1 MRCESGPIGFLSIIW
16 ARSEENSEGVGNT
29 FVGVSSAPLGGGEE
43 TACYLVNGQTLID
56 TGWNAA
62 ANMQLDGAQPTDV
75 DCVFFTHCRQDHT
88 LGLPGGFF
96 VNRVLDRCIR
106 GLRTG

>member
-1 MRCESGPIGFLSIIW
+1 
-16 ARSEENSEGVGNT
+16 
-29 FVGVSSAPLGGGEE
+29 
-43 TACYLVNGQTLID
+43 
-56 TGWNAA
+56 
-62 ANMQLDGAQPTDV
+62 MQLDGAQPTDV

-106 GLRTG
+106 GLQTG